1 MTKRLALSL
10 LLLFARVALA
20 QDAVSASVKSISKTG
35 VFAFGGVGFAGVT
48 SQGEKDFRVIFDQ
61 PPDAALQSFES
72 IYASGNPEAKS
83 YALAAIHKL
92 DERRFTELL
101 ASLKNPEERVLT
113 MRGCI
118 MERHTMSEVAKEI
131 QAGQFDSW
139 IYRRP

>member
-1 MTKRLALSL
+1 MKRLALTL
-10 LLLFARVALA
+10 LLLFASVALA

-72 IYASGNPEAKS
+72 IYTTGNPEAKS

-92 DERRFTELL
+92 DEQRFSDLL
-101 ASLKNPEERVLT
+101 ASLKGSEPVMT

-118 MERHTMSEVAKEI
+118 MEKQTLAEVAKEI

-139 IYRRP
+139 IRRRP